1 MANGLGS
8 FSIGMDPRQFLQGR
22 GSIVGNRFVPM
33 APTPQP
39 MAPPMAPQPMAPQ
52 PMAPQPMTPQ
62 PMTPQ
67 PMAPQPMTPPPMA
80 PQPMAPP
87 MIPEPPSA
95 FPSEQ
100 LNMQPSMGIP
110 TTPPVQEPPP
120 MAPPVME
127 QPPMAP
133 PMEQPAMGG
142 FFNKVFDTL
151 RGENVTNLD
160 QPVTSTPQP
169 DDSMMRPMP
178 LPPPIARPRIDN
190 RFFRPVGT
198 PPEFRFNNPRLDM
211 DAPTRPLRPDIRLPD
226 IERPFRGF
234 GLDGILGGFDRFR
247 PPPPPRFGLPVGLSN
262 RRPFPPSFGESPM
275 RNFREMRGI
284 GLRNPFF
291 GPRRQG

>member
-8 FSIGMDPRQFLQGR
+8 FSIGMDPRQFLRGR

-39 MAPPMAPQPMAPQ
+39 VAPPPP
-52 PMAPQPMTPQ
+52 
-62 PMTPQ
+62 
-67 PMAPQPMTPPPMA
+67 PPPMA
-80 PQPMAPP
+80 QPVAPTPQPVALTPPP
-87 MIPEPPSA
+87 MIPEPPPA
-95 FPSEQ
+95 LPSEQ
-100 LNMQPSMGIP
+100 LNMQPSM
-110 TTPPVQEPPP
+110 PPMQEPPP

-133 PMEQPAMGG
+133 PPMAPPVMNQSDNDFARSFFGRLRDSGVNFPEQPIA
-142 FFNKVFDTL
+142 
-151 RGENVTNLD
+151 
-160 QPVTSTPQP
+160 STPQP

-178 LPPPIARPRIDN
+178 LP
-190 RFFRPVGT
+190 
-198 PPEFRFNNPRLDM
+198 EFGI
-211 DAPTRPLRPDIRLPD
+211 PTRPVSMPTPPPR
-226 IERPFRGF
+226 F

-247 PPPPPRFGLPVGLSN
+247 PPPPPRFGLPDRFRFN
-262 RRPFPPSFGESPM
+262 PRPFPPGFGESPM

>member
-8 FSIGMDPRQFLQGR
+8 FSIGMDPRQFLRGR

-39 MAPPMAPQPMAPQ
+39 VAPPPPQAPSGSVIFPTPSPMAQ
-52 PMAPQPMTPQ
+52 PVAPTSQPITPTPQ
-62 PMTPQ
+62 
-67 PMAPQPMTPPPMA
+67 
-80 PQPMAPP
+80 P
-87 MIPEPPSA
+87 MIPEPPA
-95 FPSEQ
+95 LPSEQ
-100 LNMQPSMGIP
+100 LNMQPSM
-110 TTPPVQEPPP
+110 QEPPP

-133 PMEQPAMGG
+133 PMEQPVMEQPAMGG

-178 LPPPIARPRIDN
+178 LPPPSARPRIDN
-190 RFFRPVGT
+190 RFFVPVGT

-211 DAPTRPLRPDIRLPD
+211 DAPTRPL
-226 IERPFRGF
+226 

-247 PPPPPRFGLPVGLSN
+247 PPPPPRFGLPVGFRPT
-262 RRPFPPSFGESPM
+262 RRPFPPGFGESPM
-275 RNFREMRGI
+275 RDFREMRGI

-291 GPRRQG
+291 AQRKQG